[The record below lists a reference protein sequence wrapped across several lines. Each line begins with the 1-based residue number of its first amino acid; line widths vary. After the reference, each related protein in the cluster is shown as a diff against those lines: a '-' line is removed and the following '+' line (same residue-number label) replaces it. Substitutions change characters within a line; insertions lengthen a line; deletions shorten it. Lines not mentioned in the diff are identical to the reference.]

1 MDITEKIVIFVS
13 EKISVGMI
21 TEEQLMA
28 LKRAV
33 DLAKTG
39 DRTMFSEMEAKN
51 LEELY
56 NNLKSDLDRKKF
68 RQEIT
73 RYWDFSRY

>member
-1 MDITEKIVIFVS
+1 
-13 EKISVGMI
+13 MI

-33 DLAKTG
+33 ELAKSG
-39 DRTMFSEMEAKN
+39 DRTMFSKMEAKN

-68 RQEIT
+68 RKEIT
-73 RYWDFSRY
+73 RYWDF

>member
-1 MDITEKIVIFVS
+1 MDITEKIIIFVS

-56 NNLKSDLDRKKF
+56 DNLKSDLDRKRNHKILGF
-68 RQEIT
+68 
-73 RYWDFSRY
+73 

>member
-56 NNLKSDLDRKKF
+56 DNLKSDLDRKRNHKILGF
-68 RQEIT
+68 
-73 RYWDFSRY
+73 

>member
-1 MDITEKIVIFVS
+1 MDITEKIVIFVL

-56 NNLKSDLDRKKF
+56 DNLKSDLDRKKF

>member
-1 MDITEKIVIFVS
+1 MDITEKIVIFVL

-56 NNLKSDLDRKKF
+56 DNLKSDLDRKRNHKILGF
-68 RQEIT
+68 
-73 RYWDFSRY
+73 

>member
-1 MDITEKIVIFVS
+1 MDITEKIVIFVL

-68 RQEIT
+68 REEIT
-73 RYWDFSRY
+73 RYCDFSRY